1 MKTKKLFVI
10 AFILIILLLSGSIC
24 YAFFKSSKAY
34 DHFRQFTRQK
44 TGINVTMIND
54 YWGTGVDAIGVVKVY
69 ASPGVA
75 YLDYYYRDTN
85 SFTWHHFYRKRIYM

>member
-1 MKTKKLFVI
+1 M
-10 AFILIILLLSGSIC
+10 II
-24 YAFFKSSKAY
+24 
-34 DHFRQFTRQK
+34 
-44 TGINVTMIND
+44 D
-54 YWGTGVDAIGVVKVY
+54 YWGTGVDAIGVVEVY